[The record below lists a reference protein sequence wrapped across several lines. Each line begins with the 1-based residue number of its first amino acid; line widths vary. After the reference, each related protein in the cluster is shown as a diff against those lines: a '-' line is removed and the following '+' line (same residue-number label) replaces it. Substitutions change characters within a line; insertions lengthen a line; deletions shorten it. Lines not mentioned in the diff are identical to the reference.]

1 MTMNFKRYVILFT
14 ATIAGL
20 MALLAG
26 INILVDPYGM
36 FGLVRI
42 AGFNASET
50 RMSHG
55 RALKSIQVCRDEY
68 DMLLV
73 GSSRIMF
80 GLDHRSAALAG
91 HKTYNAGVYSLTLE
105 ELGPTTEYAAACLP
119 LNRVIIGLDFEAFV
133 VDKDVGKD
141 FARSAF
147 AGQGG
152 LRTILGMILSHK
164 ALKDSLGTVRDNM
177 AGRVPLYRGH
187 GFFDYPKTDIPFQR
201 RIEANLRRM
210 VAKFKRTQA
219 RRYDPGDMAV
229 ISRAIERLDAETER
243 VDIFIQPVNAIRME
257 LYWRLG
263 YSADYEAW
271 LRDLA
276 NLAETLNRKVRRKRN
291 VRLWNFSGFNSI
303 TLESA
308 LAGGNAT
315 GHWYFDD
322 SHYQPRAG
330 DLILARI
337 MGVVD
342 GRVPVP
348 GDFGSLVTPLNVD
361 AEFAKIREGREIYI
375 GGYPRE
381 TELLEMLMG
390 KAAPDWKKMPAT
402 D

>member
-14 ATIAGL
+14 ATVAGL

-36 FGLVRI
+36 FALVRI

-50 RMSHG
+50 RMSYG

-68 DMLLV
+68 DVLLV

-80 GLDHRSAALAG
+80 GLNHRSAALAG
-91 HKTYNAGVYSLTLE
+91 HKAYNAGVYSLTLE

-133 VDKDVGKD
+133 VDQDLGKD

-147 AGQGG
+147 AGQGS

-164 ALKDSLGTVRDNM
+164 MLKDSLGTIRDNM
-177 AGRVPLYRGH
+177 AGKVPLYRGH

-210 VAKFKRTQA
+210 VAKFKRVST

-243 VDIFIQPVNAIRME
+243 VDIFIQPVHAIRME

-263 YSADYEAW
+263 YSADYAAW
-271 LRDLA
+271 LKDIADLV
-276 NLAETLNRKVRRKRN
+276 ETLNRKARRKRN

-303 TLESA
+303 TSAPA
-308 LAGGNAT
+308 LADGTAA
-315 GHWYFDD
+315 GHWYFED
-322 SHYQPRAG
+322 SHYRPRTG

-337 MGVVD
+337 MGVAPE
-342 GRVPVP
+342 RVPVP
-348 GDFGSLVTPLNVD
+348 RDFGSLVTPLNVD

-375 GGYPRE
+375 GSRPLE
-381 TELLEMLMG
+381 TKLLERLMG
-390 KAAPDWKKMPAT
+390 KAAPDR
-402 D
+402 